1 MYFNFRALSHK
12 VYIFEVVTFPS
23 RLMLIQ
29 STQFSMLAR
38 ISKIPVF
45 DKAFSRSAN
54 VAMINKIVLFSY
66 SMTTIVREVNSFVTI
81 MQLINSNYCIH
92 EKLVSNRQA
101 LLKRNCRK
109 RVLYTSLLR
118 SQIVT
123 MGS

>member
-23 RLMLIQ
+23 RIMLIQ

-45 DKAFSRSAN
+45 NKAFSRSAN
-54 VAMINKIVLFSY
+54 AAMINKIVLFSY

-81 MQLINSNYCIH
+81 MQLINCIH
-92 EKLVSNRQA
+92 EKLESNRQG